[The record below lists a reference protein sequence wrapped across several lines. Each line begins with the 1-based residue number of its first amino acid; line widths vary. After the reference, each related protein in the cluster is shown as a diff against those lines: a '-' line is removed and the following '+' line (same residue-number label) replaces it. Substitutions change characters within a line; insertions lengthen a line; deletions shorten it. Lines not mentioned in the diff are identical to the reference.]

1 MALQTYDLNYFLG
14 KNLFGNDVSQNMSD
28 YQLTLYTLELRKDK
42 GTDYVCS
49 VKSKGAYTFKL

>member
-42 GTDYVCS
+42 GTDYVRS
-49 VKSKGAYTFKL
+49 VKSKGFCTFKL